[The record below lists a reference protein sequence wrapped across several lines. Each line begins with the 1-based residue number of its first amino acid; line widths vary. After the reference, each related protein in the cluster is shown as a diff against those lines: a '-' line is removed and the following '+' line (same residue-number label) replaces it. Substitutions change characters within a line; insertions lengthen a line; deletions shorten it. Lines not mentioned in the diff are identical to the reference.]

1 MFGKA
6 LIPNHRKIPI
16 FDFVAPCTLEEEF
29 PPSSYLRKAAT
40 LADKGM
46 LILFYLLVD
55 SHCWF
60 GGVDTNVAASR
71 TVPREVL

>member
-6 LIPNHRKIPI
+6 LIPNHRKTPI

-60 GGVDTNVAASR
+60 GGVDSNVAASR

>member
-1 MFGKA
+1 MNLWK
-6 LIPNHRKIPI
+6 PS
-16 FDFVAPCTLEEEF
+16 T
-29 PPSSYLRKAAT
+29 SSYLRKAAT

-60 GGVDTNVAASR
+60 GGVDSNVAASR